1 MHSDVEIRRV
11 RVLCGTM
18 MVVAV
23 ARLCFSI
30 AAVSLKDKRRVA
42 RALID
47 RTRQR
52 FPAAIAEIEEND
64 NHAALVLGCSVVSN
78 DTGHAMSMLDH
89 VVSFM
94 ESTCLA
100 PLVFRERE
108 ILHFGPLAGE
118 PWEDPGPESESWEEV
133 AASCEPFEIH

>member
-1 MHSDVEIRRV
+1 
-11 RVLCGTM
+11 M

-23 ARLCFSI
+23 ARLAFSL

-47 RTRQR
+47 RTRRR
-52 FPAAIAEIEEND
+52 FPVAVAEIEEND

-78 DTGHAMSMLDH
+78 DANHAISMLDH

-94 ESTCLA
+94 EHTYLA
-100 PLVFRERE
+100 PLILRERE
-108 ILHFGPLAGE
+108 ILHFGPLAEGFWD
-118 PWEDPGPESESWEEV
+118 PADPGPESWEDV
-133 AASCEPFEIH
+133 AASCEPVDRD